1 MKASPIPQIVGRGG
15 TAEGR
20 YDASGFDFFPE
31 FDENNTGITNMKDLF
46 KSFLAIMLISA
57 AFVVG
62 FQLGKEKEKQKIPKF
77 QEDHGD
83 IDAALD

>member
-1 MKASPIPQIVGRGG
+1 MK
-15 TAEGR
+15 E
-20 YDASGFDFFPE
+20 
-31 FDENNTGITNMKDLF
+31 LF
-46 KSFLAIMLISA
+46 KSFLTIMLISA

-83 IDAALD
+83 IDAVLD